1 MRETYSTVKENG
13 YSYAL
18 KMAKELKEKGYTI
31 ISGPVETMVPR
42 GEGSDGKPIM
52 VPGFQVEV
60 DDGRPEQKPI
70 IY

>member
-13 YSYAL
+13 LDYAQR
-18 KMAKELKEKGYTI
+18 MAEGLRAKGYTI

-60 DDGRPEQKPI
+60 DDGRPEQEPI